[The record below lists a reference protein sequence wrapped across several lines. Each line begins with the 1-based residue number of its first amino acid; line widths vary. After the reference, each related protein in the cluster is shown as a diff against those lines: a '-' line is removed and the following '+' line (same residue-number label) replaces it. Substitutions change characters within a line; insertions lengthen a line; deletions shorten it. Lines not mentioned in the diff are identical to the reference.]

1 MQGELARPLVSGSS
15 LSHGGFKKHSRQQV
29 PRPPSSADKD
39 FRCCPPRRSTG
50 LPSKGGTSSGVEYKS
65 VATWLWK
72 HCSRG
77 TLGGQKNTC
86 VMKDAVHRWATVGE
100 LNKSCFSNCVCVC
113 EWVHVAG
120 PDDSDWVI
128 QGRVCALSVCLLFY
142 SHMDLRPL
150 MKSARLPDPALG
162 SSHINSSQQ
171 KCSGSLLAQN
181 LNEPAYG
188 FRRMQMRSGS
198 HFPSLTS
205 RLAVRTHMFGGK
217 MWPFRERTTR
227 GWKRSPV
234 LNSIL
239 GVWGGL

>member
-1 MQGELARPLVSGSS
+1 MKAL
-15 LSHGGFKKHSRQQV
+15 LSRHTWRTEKHMRNE
-29 PRPPSSADKD
+29 
-39 FRCCPPRRSTG
+39 G
-50 LPSKGGTSSGVEYKS
+50 
-65 VATWLWK
+65 
-72 HCSRG
+72 CSP
-77 TLGGQKNTC
+77 Q
-86 VMKDAVHRWATVGE
+86 MSYSRWAEQV
-100 LNKSCFSNCVCVC
+100 LFLQLCVCVC